1 METADYFRQQHLE
14 ILKEAAVI
22 AEEVISDFFK
32 LSGSNWRRARY
43 DILTLQ
49 ALRAEEISPH
59 ALALVAKYDGRH
71 QDRVLKSAVFDFYR
85 VCLQDHNIL
94 KMLEKYN
101 DLSLFP
107 LLVYVL
113 THELIHIVRFS
124 QFLALFETPEAGKPE
139 EERRVHRLTQEILAP
154 LKVRDLPPVI
164 KYYDDKL
171 QGGWQYADL

>member
-1 METADYFRQQHLE
+1 MEQAHFFRQQHKEL
-14 ILKEAAVI
+14 LKEATVI

-32 LSGSNWRRARY
+32 LSGSHWRRARY
-43 DILTLQ
+43 DILTLE
-49 ALRAEEISPH
+49 ALRDEEISPH

-71 QDRVLKSAVFDFYR
+71 QDRLLQSAVFDFYR

-94 KMLEKYN
+94 KTLAKCKE
-101 DLSLFP
+101 LRLLP
-107 LLVYVL
+107 LLLYIV

-124 QFLALFETPEAGKPE
+124 QFLALYEAPEDGKQE
-139 EERRVHRLTQEILAP
+139 EERRVHRLTQQILAP

-171 QGGWQYADL
+171 QGGWQYAHL